1 MASHQLRSNRS
12 SSSRFPSRG
21 NLAHMAT
28 DKRDRQRANRE
39 EKKAAEAKAA
49 ARKARLGIVKKY
61 AIYTAIFAVAILLLL
76 YFTN

>member
-1 MASHQLRSNRS
+1 
-12 SSSRFPSRG
+12 
-21 NLAHMAT
+21 MAT

-61 AIYTAIFAVAILLLL
+61 AIYTAIFAVVILLLL

>member
-1 MASHQLRSNRS
+1 MPNLQPHSNRS

-21 NLAHMAT
+21 NLADMAT

-49 ARKARLGIVKKY
+49 ARSARWDIVKKY

>member
-1 MASHQLRSNRS
+1 
-12 SSSRFPSRG
+12 
-21 NLAHMAT
+21 MAT

-49 ARKARLGIVKKY
+49 ARKARLDIVKKY